1 MESHNIWIH
10 LDSLRI
16 ASSFVPSLWFAPTC
30 SCCIMFIV
38 NFQIFFLPLI
48 SLSSLSISTNKVV
61 NLNLNENAVLTA
73 TAAEVEPV
81 SRMKVKRCSA
91 AVHHRSYHALTLQL
105 HTLLYKV
112 AIFVVYVALAVAA
125 ATAVATSQRSSSLR
139 SVLSMRAVKNCSLN
153 HCRRFF

>member
-1 MESHNIWIH
+1 
-10 LDSLRI
+10 
-16 ASSFVPSLWFAPTC
+16 
-30 SCCIMFIV
+30 MFIV

-61 NLNLNENAVLTA
+61 NLKLNENAVLTA

-81 SRMKVKRCSA
+81 SRMKVKRCLA

-105 HTLLYKV
+105 HTLSSYIV
-112 AIFVVYVALAVAA
+112 AIFVVYQTLANAA
-125 ATAVATSQRSSSLR
+125 ATAVATSQRFSSLS

-153 HCRRFF
+153 HCRRFLNFFSSFHRFSPLLVHEVPL